1 MSGLAPALAWGG
13 QYLKRTLLE
22 PDYPL
27 VAVEV
32 RPHGLSVARL
42 QRDGGRVV
50 LGAAASCDVPPGLL
64 RLSITEPNIS
74 DAQAFGALL
83 ASLLERAGVRHEGPV
98 SLVLPDPVGRV
109 AVFPATELAG
119 RGGSDLLEMARFRMR
134 RTVPFEI
141 REAQMAVAL
150 PPRAGPDTALVATIF
165 RPVLLDYEAAFVRL
179 GLVPR
184 LVELDSLALLDL
196 LGPSAGDQVFL
207 NWEDTY
213 ASLVLTRGGWP
224 LLVRTLAEAAATVEA
239 LPREVGN
246 TLLYYRERLGGP
258 GLAGAVVRSAALPGE
273 EAASLLEEPLG
284 LRPSVLEPWSG
295 LGGGETAAGQAVA
308 GALAAALRGARR
320 WAA

>member
-1 MSGLAPALAWGG
+1 VRGLAPALAWGG
-13 QYLKRTLLE
+13 QYLRRTLLE

-32 RPHGLSVARL
+32 RPQALSVVRL
-42 QRDGGRVV
+42 RREGGRVG

-64 RLSITEPNIS
+64 RLSITEPNIT
-74 DAQAFGALL
+74 DAQAFGVLL
-83 ASLLERAGVRHEGPV
+83 ATLLERAGARQEGPV

-109 AVFPATELAG
+109 AVLPAAELAG
-119 RGGSDLLEMARFRMR
+119 RGGSDLLEMARFRLR

-141 REAQMAVAL
+141 REAQVAVAL

-165 RPVLLDYEAAFVRL
+165 RPVLQDYEAAFVRF

-196 LGPSAGDQVFL
+196 VGPSAGDRVFL

-224 LLVRTLAEAAATVEA
+224 LLVRTLADAAASPEA

-258 GLAGAVVRSAALPGE
+258 GLTAAVVRSAALPSE
-273 EAASLLEEPLG
+273 EAVSVLEEPLG

-295 LGGGETAAGQAVA
+295 LGGGEPAAGQAVA

>member
-1 MSGLAPALAWGG
+1 MSGLAPALAWGRD
-13 QYLKRTLLE
+13 YLRRTLLE

-27 VAVEV
+27 LAVEV

-42 QRDGGRVV
+42 RREGGRVV
-50 LGAAASCDVPPGLL
+50 LAAAASCELPAGLL

-83 ASLLERAGVRHEGPV
+83 ASLLERTGARQEGPV

-109 AVFPATELAG
+109 AVLPAAELGG
-119 RGGSDLLEMARFRMR
+119 RRGRDLLEMARFRLR

-141 REAQMAVAL
+141 REAQVAIAL
-150 PPRAGPDTALVATIF
+150 PPRGGPDTAVVAAVF
-165 RPVLLDYEAAFVRL
+165 RPVLQDYEAVLLRL

-184 LVELDSLALLDL
+184 LVELCSPALLDL
-196 LGPSAGDQVFL
+196 VERSDGDQVFL
-207 NWEDTY
+207 NWDLTY
-213 ASLVLTRGGWP
+213 ASLALTRGGWP
-224 LLVRTLAEAAATVEA
+224 LLVRTLPEAASTPEA

-258 GLAGAVVRSAALPGE
+258 GLAGAVVRSAALPAE
-273 EAASLLEEPLG
+273 EAVSLLEEPLG
-284 LRPSVLEPWSG
+284 LRPSLLEPWRG
-295 LGGGETAAGQAVA
+295 LGGGEAAAGHAVA

>member
-1 MSGLAPALAWGG
+1 MTRLAPALAWGR
-13 QYLKRTLLE
+13 QYLRRTLLE

-27 VAVEV
+27 LAVEV

-42 QRDGGRVV
+42 QREGGRVV
-50 LGAAASCDVPPGLL
+50 LAAAASCDVPPGLL
-64 RLSITEPNIS
+64 QLSITEPNIS

-83 ASLLERAGVRHEGPV
+83 ATLLERAGARQEGPV

-109 AVFPATELAG
+109 AVFPAAELAG
-119 RGGSDLLEMARFRMR
+119 RSDLLEMARFRLR

-141 REAQMAVAL
+141 REAQVAAAL
-150 PPRAGPDTALVATIF
+150 PPRGGPGTAVVAAVY

-179 GLVPR
+179 GLLPR
-184 LVELDSLALLDL
+184 LVELNSLVLLDL
-196 LGPSAGDQVFL
+196 VGPSAGDRVFL
-207 NWEDTY
+207 NWDETY
-213 ASLVLTRGGWP
+213 ASLVLTRAGWP
-224 LLVRTLAEAAATVEA
+224 LLVRTLAEAAATPEA

-258 GLAGAVVRSAALPGE
+258 GLAGAVVRSAALPE
-273 EAASLLEEPLG
+273 KEAVSLLEEPLG

-295 LGGGETAAGQAVA
+295 LGGGEAAAGQAVA